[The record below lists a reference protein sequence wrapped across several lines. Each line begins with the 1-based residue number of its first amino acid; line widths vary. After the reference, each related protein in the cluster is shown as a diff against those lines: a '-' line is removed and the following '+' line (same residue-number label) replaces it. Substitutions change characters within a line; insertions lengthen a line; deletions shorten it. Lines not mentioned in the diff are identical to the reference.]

1 MAQTAFLLLLS
12 LVTAE
17 PAASRFFTIEV
28 VDEQTGR
35 GVPLVELRTVNDIR
49 LVTDS
54 NGIAAF
60 EEPGLM
66 DQSVYFHV
74 RSHGYEYPKD
84 GFGYRGKAL
93 PVRAGGS
100 AQLKVK
106 RINIAERLYRVT
118 GAGIYRDSLLVG
130 RPVPTRNPALN
141 GKVLG
146 SDSVVN
152 AVYRGKIY
160 WFWGDTN
167 RPAYPLGN
175 FNVPGATSQ
184 LPADGGLAP
193 DRGVDLDYF
202 VGKDGFA
209 RAEAAVPGSGP
220 TWIDGLVVLR
230 DSSGRERMFAAYA
243 KIRNMLEAYER
254 GFVEFDDA
262 SQQFKKVAT
271 FPLESPTI
279 PGGHPF
285 LKNVDGVEYVYFAK
299 PYPLVRVKADP
310 DSLLKPEQ
318 YEAFTCLAPGSRLD
332 KPVIDRASD
341 GSPRYGWK
349 VNTPALFASDQAKLV
364 RDGIL
369 KPDEMLH
376 ALQDVDSGK
385 SVTAHGGSVYWNEAR
400 KRWVMITVEA
410 GGTSFL
416 GEVWFAE
423 ADSPLGP
430 WVYARK
436 VVTHDDYSFYNPKQ
450 HPMLDKAGGRSL
462 VFEGTYTHTF
472 SGNKDATPRYDYNQI
487 MYRLDLDDPRL
498 YLPVAVYTRNDGRFT
513 LGTDRDDREG
523 DASARS
529 LAFFARERPGEKT
542 VPVYAGKPGAAER
555 LIFGNAPPSKDSAPL
570 FYVLAAD
577 AKAPPATTAPL
588 YEFTSSDGKSP
599 HEYST
604 QTDAPK
610 PGYRRTEAPVARV
623 WRNPIRPSLP
633 RD

>member
-1 MAQTAFLLLLS
+1 MTQTALFLILS

-17 PAASRFFTIEV
+17 PAAHRFFTIEV

-66 DQSVYFHV
+66 DQPVFFHV
-74 RSHGYEYPKD
+74 RSHGYEFPKD

-130 RPVPTRNPALN
+130 RPVPVRQPVLN

-152 AVYRGKIY
+152 AVYRGKIH

-167 RPAYPLGN
+167 RPSYPLGN
-175 FNVPGATSQ
+175 FNVPGATSL
-184 LPADGGLAP
+184 LPADGGLDP
-193 DRGVDLDYF
+193 RRGVDLEYF
-202 VGKDGFA
+202 VGEDGFA
-209 RAEAAVPGSGP
+209 RAEAQMPGSGP
-220 TWIDGLVVLR
+220 TWIDGLVAFR
-230 DSSGRERMFAAYA
+230 DGSGRERMFAGYV
-243 KIRNMLEAYER
+243 KIRNMLEVYER
-254 GFVEFDDA
+254 GLVEFDEA
-262 SQQFKKVAT
+262 TRRFKKAAT
-271 FPLESPTI
+271 FPLESPVI

-285 LKNVDGVEYVYFAK
+285 LKSIDGVEYVYFAK

-310 DSLLKPEQ
+310 ESLARPEQ
-318 YEAFTCLAPGSRLD
+318 YEAFTCLVAGSRLD
-332 KPVIDRASD
+332 KPVIDRAED
-341 GSPRYGWK
+341 GSPRYAWK
-349 VNTPALFASDQAKLV
+349 ANTPALFAPEQAKLV
-364 RDGIL
+364 GSGLL
-369 KPDEMLH
+369 KPDEVLLP
-376 ALQDVDSGK
+376 LQDADTGK
-385 SVTAHGGSVYWNEAR
+385 SVTAHGGSVYWNDDR

-416 GEVWFAE
+416 GEVWYAE

-436 VVTHDDYSFYNPKQ
+436 VVTHDNYSFYNPKQ
-450 HPMLDKAGGRSL
+450 HPMLDQEGGQSI

-472 SGNKDATPRYDYNQI
+472 SSNNDATPRYDYNQV
-487 MYRLDLDDPRL
+487 MYRLDLTDRRL
-498 YLPVAVYTRNDGRFT
+498 NLPVAVYREDGGFA
-513 LGTDRDDREG
+513 LGRAG
-523 DASARS
+523 DKGQAPSGRS
-529 LAFFARERPGEKT
+529 IAFFALARPGAKT
-542 VPVYAGKPGAAER
+542 VPVFATKSEGSTKLVLGEGPETEG
-555 LIFGNAPPSKDSAPL
+555 ISPL
-570 FYVLAAD
+570 FHVLAAAAQD
-577 AKAPPATTAPL
+577 PPATTVPL
-588 YEFTSSDGKSP
+588 YEFTGPDSKTRV
-599 HEYST
+599 YST
-604 QTDAPK
+604 ETSWPD
-610 PGYRRTEAPVARV
+610 PGYRRTEAAVCRV
-623 WRNPIRPSLP
+623 WRNPTRLRLP
-633 RD
+633 RE